1 MRIKNK
7 LLLLILTLALIPAIA
22 ITLVF
27 HFTAIETLEEQMK
40 MTKQAMEAQIK
51 EVHYKGVRAVDTL
64 IWAVVSDMANIAFTA
79 GPKVADFIENQDYES
94 LKEKLIQIDE
104 MPEKTGRG
112 IGCHIVIATD
122 KQGNILARSDVATI
136 AGEKAKTGV
145 AQYGHIIE
153 DWIGAPQ
160 GFKDGFEKAK
170 QGYADAR
177 KIIYDAYFAKREGYR
192 HLIEEYGFEELM
204 GLTTQTPIFNLE
216 QEQVGILFIITILNN
231 NQVAISAITAITG
244 VEFTAISPTGEIM
257 ASFFVTPPERTPAII
272 EKVEYRAK
280 QMLREEK
287 EKTGKDTIT
296 YTIERIYLRPCP
308 GKVVF
313 RNGAGYCYV
322 NGEIIPEQEL
332 EERPYRFHFIT
343 EVDPNLYHVAMRG
356 VAYDLTHFDE
366 LITVQEAYFYE
377 LMGAQTKYSGI
388 ALLITFLFIGG
399 LSLIIENKGA
409 SPILK
414 FAKKIK
420 QIEKGDLKQ
429 RIDIK
434 TGDEIEALARA
445 FNNMLGKIN
454 ESYEEIE
461 EQKGILEVR
470 VNART
475 QELKELTESLD
486 EQVKEK
492 TKKIQEKMTEMKK
505 FHDLTVGRE
514 LKMIELKKQIQA
526 LEKRLE
532 ENRK

>member
-1 MRIKNK
+1 MKIKNK
-7 LLLLILTLALIPAIA
+7 LLLTILTLSIIPAIA
-22 ITLVF
+22 IALVF
-27 HFTAIETLEEQMK
+27 HFTAVETLEEQMK
-40 MTKQAMEAQIK
+40 MTKQAMEAQIE

-64 IWAVVSDMANIAFTA
+64 IWVVVSDMVNIAFTA
-79 GPKVADFIENQDYES
+79 GPKVADLIEAQDYES
-94 LKEKLIQIDE
+94 LKEKLVQIDE

-112 IGCHIVIATD
+112 IGYHIVIATD

-204 GLTTQTPIFNLE
+204 GLTTQTPVFNPE
-216 QEQVGILFIITILNN
+216 GEQVGILFIITILNN
-231 NQVAISAITAITG
+231 NQVAISAINAITG

-366 LITVQEAYFYE
+366 LITVQKAYFDE
-377 LMGAQTKYSGI
+377 LMDTQAKHSGI

-399 LSLIIENKGA
+399 LSLIIANKGA
-409 SPILK
+409 SPILR
-414 FAKKIK
+414 FAEKIK

-445 FNNMLGKIN
+445 FNNMLEKIN
-454 ESYEEIE
+454 ESYEKIE
-461 EQKGILEVR
+461 EQKDVLEIK

-475 QELKELTESLD
+475 RELKELSQGLE
-486 EQVKEK
+486 ERVKER
-492 TKKIQEKMTEMKK
+492 TKELQERLEELERFQKV
-505 FHDLTVGRE
+505 TVGRE
-514 LKMIELKKQIQA
+514 TKMIELKKEI
-526 LEKRLE
+526 E
-532 ENRK
+532 ELKKKYGEA